1 MIVVVC
7 ELLTADC
14 TDHMVRARLGLFMP
28 SELLLVR
35 EKRTHLLLKVF
46 IVLLV
51 KVAGVLFGEL
61 TLLLQLKD
69 RCT

>member
-14 TDHMVRARLGLFMP
+14 TDHMVRARLGLFMD

-35 EKRTHLLLKVF
+35 EKRTHLLL
-46 IVLLV
+46 
-51 KVAGVLFGEL
+51 
-61 TLLLQLKD
+61 
-69 RCT
+69 